1 MVDAGGTREAA
12 ASTFVVKPMDAAPG
26 CYELVLQG
34 RIYADLAPKLK
45 NELLRLAEVGMQQ
58 LVVDAGRLEQI
69 DSSGLNV
76 FVTLLKQ
83 IRPRG
88 GKITFFGLNENIARV
103 FEITKLRT
111 VMGVTRTRKEAVG
124 LAVPLSDALHGPLGE
139 ALDEPQGEAL
149 SRPGGGRVGP
159 GPGEELPGAGA

>member
-1 MVDAGGTREAA
+1 VDAGGTREAA
-12 ASTFVVKPMDAAPG
+12 ASTFVVKPMEAAPG

-45 NELLRLAEVGMQQ
+45 NELLRLADGGMQQ
-58 LVVDAGRLEQI
+58 LVVDARGLEQI

-83 IRPRG
+83 IRPQG

-111 VMGVTRTRKEAVG
+111 VMDVTRTRQEAVG
-124 LAVPLSDALHGPLGE
+124 KAVPLGE
-139 ALDEPQGEAL
+139 ALD
-149 SRPGGGRVGP
+149 GP
-159 GPGEELPGAGA
+159 AQERPGAGA

>member
-1 MVDAGGTREAA
+1 MDAGGTREAA
-12 ASTFVVKPMDAAPG
+12 ASTFVVKPMEAAPG

-45 NELLRLAEVGMQQ
+45 NELLRLADGGMQQ
-58 LVVDAGRLEQI
+58 LVVDARGLEQI

-83 IRPRG
+83 IRPQG

-111 VMGVTRTRKEAVG
+111 VMDVTGTRQEAVG
-124 LAVPLSDALHGPLGE
+124 KAVPLGE
-139 ALDEPQGEAL
+139 ALD
-149 SRPGGGRVGP
+149 GP
-159 GPGEELPGAGA
+159 AQERPGAGA